1 MPQGPWVT
9 MFRSSELLD
18 YGVLVLYTIVN
29 HYNCYITILLYYY
42 ITSNCYI
49 PTYKYIPTILQYYS
63 TLLHY
68 IKLLIIICIYIYIHY
83 YYISICHRCSL
94 KMQDIPCFSLPKKKQ
109 LDHVLMNRDSAV
121 GDPSSHTS
129 ETLVVIVRPKIAREN
144 DTHMWVCMSE
154 NLLVLN
160 AGNFRE

>member
-1 MPQGPWVT
+1 M
-9 MFRSSELLD
+9 
-18 YGVLVLYTIVN
+18 
-29 HYNCYITILLYYY
+29 
-42 ITSNCYI
+42 
-49 PTYKYIPTILQYYS
+49 
-63 TLLHY
+63 
-68 IKLLIIICIYIYIHY
+68 YIYIHY
-83 YYISICHRCSL
+83 YLSQVFFENARYPMFFTS
-94 KMQDIPCFSLPKKKQ
+94 KKKQ